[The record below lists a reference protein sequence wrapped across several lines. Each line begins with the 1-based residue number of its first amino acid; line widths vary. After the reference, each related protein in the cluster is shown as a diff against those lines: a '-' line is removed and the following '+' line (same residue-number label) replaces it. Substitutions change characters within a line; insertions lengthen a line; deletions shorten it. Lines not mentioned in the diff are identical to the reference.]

1 MVFRISEKKVGGK
14 VKCLRRHLPFLCS
27 CSKEII
33 LIKRWQTHMFL
44 TDTFLPKQLQQ
55 ITLLAIIA
63 AVSVMCMFIKLTLG
77 SVVDACLQLSLH
89 YVITWLGVVAGVCYL
104 HEQGELIEVVL
115 KALHADPPDRN
126 FPRRFHSQQNI
137 PCQDTDFRKP
147 SASDVPWRCE
157 GYFINRMQSSLSC
170 LFFHFSKI
178 CIKI

>member
-77 SVVDACLQLSLH
+77 YSCRCMFTALLTLCDNVIGSCSRCVLSSWAGGADWGCLKSFTCRPTRQ
-89 YVITWLGVVAGVCYL
+89 
-104 HEQGELIEVVL
+104 E
-115 KALHADPPDRN
+115 
-126 FPRRFHSQQNI
+126 
-137 PCQDTDFRKP
+137 
-147 SASDVPWRCE
+147 
-157 GYFINRMQSSLSC
+157 
-170 LFFHFSKI
+170 FSKTFSFPTEHSLPRYRFQKAF
-178 CIKI
+178 CLWCSLTLWRLFHQPHAKFPFLPFFSLF